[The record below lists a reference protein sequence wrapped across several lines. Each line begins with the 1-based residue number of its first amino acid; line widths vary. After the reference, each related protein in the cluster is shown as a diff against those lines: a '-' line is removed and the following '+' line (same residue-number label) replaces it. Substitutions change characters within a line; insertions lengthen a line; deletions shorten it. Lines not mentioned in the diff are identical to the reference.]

1 MTTLLLRNAALLATF
16 DDAET
21 TFEDGGIFARDGVIE
36 RVGPS
41 RQLPGGADEVIDA
54 RGMAVLP
61 GLINT
66 HHHFFQTLT
75 RNLPA
80 AQDLPLFP
88 WLQSHYPIWA
98 KMGAEELRIAT
109 AVAIAELMLSGCA
122 TSADHGYIW
131 KNGARLDDQIEVA
144 RKMGLRFHA
153 SRGSMSIG
161 ASAGGLPPDEAV
173 EDEEEILRDSRRVI
187 DAYHDPARFAM
198 TRIVLAPCSPFSVS
212 PQLMRATAALARE
225 KGVMLHTHL
234 CETRDEEAYC
244 LERFGK
250 RPVEL
255 AAELGWTGADV
266 WYAHAIFMSEAEI
279 TSLGATRTGVA
290 HCATSNMR
298 LGSGIAPLL
307 AQMHAGMRVGIGVDG
322 SASND
327 ASHLL
332 AEAREAM
339 LLQRVA
345 RGAGAMTARTALRL
359 ATRGGASVLGR
370 DDIGMLAPNMAA
382 DFIGIRLD
390 TLPLAGGSAYDPLG
404 ALVFCRVPN
413 VDLNVISG
421 VVRVR
426 DGALA
431 GFNLEPLI
439 ERVQHALG
447 RHR

>member
-1 MTTLLLRNAALLATF
+1 
-16 DDAET
+16 
-21 TFEDGGIFARDGVIE
+21 
-36 RVGPS
+36 
-41 RQLPGGADEVIDA
+41 
-54 RGMAVLP
+54 
-61 GLINT
+61 
-66 HHHFFQTLT
+66 
-75 RNLPA
+75 
-80 AQDLPLFP
+80 
-88 WLQSHYPIWA
+88 
-98 KMGAEELRIAT
+98 
-109 AVAIAELMLSGCA
+109 
-122 TSADHGYIW
+122 
-131 KNGARLDDQIEVA
+131 
-144 RKMGLRFHA
+144 
-153 SRGSMSIG
+153 
-161 ASAGGLPPDEAV
+161 
-173 EDEEEILRDSRRVI
+173 
-187 DAYHDPARFAM
+187 
-198 TRIVLAPCSPFSVS
+198 
-212 PQLMRATAALARE
+212 
-225 KGVMLHTHL
+225 
-234 CETRDEEAYC
+234 
-244 LERFGK
+244 
-250 RPVEL
+250 
-255 AAELGWTGADV
+255 
-266 WYAHAIFMSEAEI
+266 MSEAEI

-447 RHR
+447 RHG